1 MVKNSFEIHIVNF
14 ASLLRR
20 QGVLIGT
27 AELLD
32 ALEAIMITG
41 LDDRRKFKAALRAT
55 MVKKAADFDLFERN
69 FEHYFASPGE
79 AAEQWHQ
86 GKKLEK
92 RYQRYLDQAD
102 EELVFMGE
110 QLDLEESEKVVFSA
124 LPEKERARI
133 RHFVR
138 ETEEGN
144 KISPTF
150 KPMLESIVKGSLRYW
165 RSRHGLSMQRP
176 PAVTGDSCRDWALAA
191 SGEGS
196 STGLKMQDMSM
207 ISGKDVAAATEIMR
221 KMSRKLAVSLS
232 RRYKM
237 GGQRWRFDPR
247 RTMRNN
253 MSHGGYIY
261 ELKYV
266 QRKKHKLRLLLLCD
280 VSGSMIRYTGFIL
293 PFIYGLNAVVGDIES
308 FVFAEGL
315 ERITPFL
322 ARGLSFEETIREVM
336 KDNKQWGGGTRLG
349 VALDG
354 ILCRYESLLTPR
366 TIVLIISD
374 TKTTSL
380 QHALE
385 NVNALK
391 AKVKD
396 VIWLNTLPKPEWERF
411 RSVQSFGRVTRM
423 FPCNRLIDLERIV
436 EKKII

>member
-1 MVKNSFEIHIVNF
+1 
-14 ASLLRR
+14 
-20 QGVLIGT
+20 
-27 AELLD
+27 
-32 ALEAIMITG
+32 
-41 LDDRRKFKAALRAT
+41 
-55 MVKKAADFDLFERN
+55 
-69 FEHYFASPGE
+69 
-79 AAEQWHQ
+79 
-86 GKKLEK
+86 
-92 RYQRYLDQAD
+92 
-102 EELVFMGE
+102 
-110 QLDLEESEKVVFSA
+110 
-124 LPEKERARI
+124 
-133 RHFVR
+133 
-138 ETEEGN
+138 
-144 KISPTF
+144 
-150 KPMLESIVKGSLRYW
+150 
-165 RSRHGLSMQRP
+165 
-176 PAVTGDSCRDWALAA
+176 
-191 SGEGS
+191 
-196 STGLKMQDMSM
+196 
-207 ISGKDVAAATEIMR
+207 
-221 KMSRKLAVSLS
+221 
-232 RRYKM
+232 
-237 GGQRWRFDPR
+237 
-247 RTMRNN
+247 